1 SGSHSSLPTTTRLFP
16 LLPPPVPSTPSVFF
30 LASGTVAAT
39 HAVLMGLRRAAAV
52 LAGGTHH
59 AFRGHGEGFCVF
71 NDIAVAA
78 VAALTHHP
86 NICNAHQP
94 ILALDLDVHQG
105 NGTASIFEGDPRVVT
120 FSMHGANNYPW
131 RSKRRS
137 DYDVELPD
145 DMGDAA
151 YLALLQEW
159 LPRLFDQHRPSLVIF
174 QAGVDA
180 LKEDSFGRLAMT
192 RAGMLRRNN
201 MVYSACIDNGMPL
214 VITMGGG
221 YSRPPDASI
230 AAHADVYRSAAY
242 RFSHF
247 LALAPHCAPMAAA
260 PPLTASPR
268 KAASPSPCA
277 EVASAIP
284 SMTLSPL
291 KPTSAAAAAAAA
303 EGPLSIVIFGASGDL
318 AKKKTFPA
326 LFNLFQHGFLPA
338 GEIRIFGYARSQM
351 TSEQLREKI
360 KGYLKPKADTAPA
373 QDPVAAFLN
382 VVDYIHGPYDG
393 RDGYAKLQEA
403 MLAFEAT
410 TTPTAATSDSTT
422 STSSDSSSGT
432 TRRLFYLALPPSVY
446 PPVCAEVRRY
456 CMNARGWT
464 RVIVEKPFGRDL
476 ASAEALSGELGALF
490 SEEQIY
496 RIDHYLGK
504 EVVQNLLVMR
514 FANRFFVP
522 LWNRDNVANVQIV
535 FREDFGTEGRGGYF
549 DQYGIIRDII
559 QNHLMQV
566 LCLVAMEKPVSV
578 QAEDIRDEK
587 VKVLRAMQPIREDE
601 VVLGQYDGYTDD
613 PTVPDGSHTPTFA
626 SLVLR
631 IKNERW
637 DGVPFIMKAGKA
649 LESRKA
655 EIRVQF
661 HDVPGDIFGC
671 GRSSRDEF
679 VMRLQPSEA
688 MYMKLTVKKPGL
700 EMAATMSELDLS
712 YSQRYSGVVIPE
724 AYERLI
730 LDSIN
735 GDQQHFVRRDEL
747 KAAWEIFTPLLHR
760 IDQGALPLHPYKQGS
775 RGPDHADELAERVGY
790 RRTQGYCWIPPT
802 LAE

>member
-1 SGSHSSLPTTTRLFP
+1 
-16 LLPPPVPSTPSVFF
+16 
-30 LASGTVAAT
+30 
-39 HAVLMGLRRAAAV
+39 
-52 LAGGTHH
+52 
-59 AFRGHGEGFCVF
+59 
-71 NDIAVAA
+71 
-78 VAALTHHP
+78 
-86 NICNAHQP
+86 
-94 ILALDLDVHQG
+94 
-105 NGTASIFEGDPRVVT
+105 
-120 FSMHGANNYPW
+120 
-131 RSKRRS
+131 
-137 DYDVELPD
+137 
-145 DMGDAA
+145 
-151 YLALLQEW
+151 
-159 LPRLFDQHRPSLVIF
+159 
-174 QAGVDA
+174 
-180 LKEDSFGRLAMT
+180 
-192 RAGMLRRNN
+192 
-201 MVYSACIDNGMPL
+201 
-214 VITMGGG
+214 
-221 YSRPPDASI
+221 
-230 AAHADVYRSAAY
+230 
-242 RFSHF
+242 
-247 LALAPHCAPMAAA
+247 MAAA

-277 EVASAIP
+277 EVAPAIP

-760 IDQGALPLHPYKQGS
+760 IDQGTLPLHPYKQGS